1 MINEINQKTEQ
12 ENTET
17 LFYNNAILT
26 LQENLSA
33 EHQLIIDYVK
43 PTLFGY
49 VCNYGGLIISIIGI
63 VVTFIT
69 LTTVRGY
76 KSKQKLKKN
85 IDNYL
90 VEIRKFEKIFSKSN
104 TVGTEYY
111 EKLNSFILNFKIFIE
126 KNQIKERKKK
136 ILSNIGDLLNMIN
149 NKDTISI
156 RTQLRNLIAEF
167 D

>member
-1 MINEINQKTEQ
+1 M
-12 ENTET
+12 
-17 LFYNNAILT
+17 
-26 LQENLSA
+26 
-33 EHQLIIDYVK
+33 
-43 PTLFGY
+43 
-49 VCNYGGLIISIIGI
+49 
-63 VVTFIT
+63 
-69 LTTVRGY
+69 
-76 KSKQKLKKN
+76 KKN

-136 ILSNIGDLLNMIN
+136 ILSNIDDLLNMIN

>member
-1 MINEINQKTEQ
+1 MLNKTAK
-12 ENTET
+12 TVET
-17 LFYNNAILT
+17 LIRARYP
-26 LQENLSA
+26 
-33 EHQLIIDYVK
+33 LIYIVS
-43 PTLFGY
+43 L
-49 VCNYGGLIISIIGI
+49 IGI

-104 TVGTEYY
+104 NVGTEYY

-126 KNQIKERKKK
+126 KKSNQGKEE
-136 ILSNIGDLLNMIN
+136 
-149 NKDTISI
+149 KDTI
-156 RTQLRNLIAEF
+156 
-167 D
+167 